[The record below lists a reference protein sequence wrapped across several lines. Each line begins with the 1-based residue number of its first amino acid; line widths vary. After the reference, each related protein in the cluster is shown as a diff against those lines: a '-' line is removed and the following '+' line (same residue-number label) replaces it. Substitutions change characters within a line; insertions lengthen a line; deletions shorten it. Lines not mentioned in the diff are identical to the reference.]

1 MRERKKIGI
10 LAGLV
15 LSFSL
20 LASSF
25 TAAFLI
31 RYESRE
37 KITMLGEIFREV
49 KEKQPEA
56 EQAFLSGIK
65 KYKMG
70 QGIAE
75 EENLILAYGY
85 VPADFCGTSG
95 RPAAIFVLAG
105 VLSGGSLLFLTLFFW
120 HKNLVHRI
128 NDLTLYLEKVN
139 TGSSSVLFSPG
150 EDEFSK
156 LTDEIYK
163 TVTALYHTRDGA
175 LRAKQNFSENLYNI
189 AHQIKTPITSIS
201 LSVQLMRKDLSPKY
215 LEQMEW
221 QISRLEHLEES
232 LLLLSRIDSG
242 TLMLERKE
250 VDVFTLLML
259 AFENLEELFRESGV
273 SVDIPEGE
281 GAVISADLDWTMEA
295 VMNLM
300 KNCMEHTPP
309 GGKVSCSYEQN
320 PLYTQIQI
328 RDRGEG
334 FSKKD
339 IPHLFER
346 FYRGEKEKKGGIGIG
361 LALAKEIIE
370 RENGTVAARNLPE
383 GGACFE
389 IHFYAR

>member
-1 MRERKKIGI
+1 MRERKRIGI

-37 KITMLGEIFREV
+37 KITMLGEIFCEV

-85 VPADFCGTSG
+85 VPADFCGNSG
-95 RPAAIFVLAG
+95 RYGVIFALAG
-105 VLSGGSLLFLTLFFW
+105 YFSGGSLLFLTLFFW
-120 HKNLVHRI
+120 HKKLVHRI
-128 NDLTLYLEKVN
+128 NDLTIYLEKVN

-215 LEQMEW
+215 LEQMEG

>member
-1 MRERKKIGI
+1 MRERKRIGI

-31 RYESRE
+31 RYEGRE
-37 KITMLGEIFREV
+37 KITMLGEIFCEV

-85 VPADFCGTSG
+85 VPADFRGTSG
-95 RPAAIFVLAG
+95 RQAAIFVLAG

-120 HKNLVHRI
+120 HKKLVHRI

-150 EDEFSK
+150 EDAFSK
-156 LTDEIYK
+156 LMDEIYK

-215 LEQMEW
+215 LEQMEG

-320 PLYTQIQI
+320 PLYTQIKI
-328 RDRGEG
+328 SDSGEG

-346 FYRGEKEKKGGIGIG
+346 FYRGEKEKNGGIGIG

-370 RENGTVAARNLPE
+370 RENGTVTARNLPG

-389 IHFYAR
+389 IYFYAR

>member
-1 MRERKKIGI
+1 MRERKSIGI
-10 LAGLV
+10 LAAFV

-65 KYKMG
+65 KYKLG

-85 VPADFCGTSG
+85 VPADFRGTSG
-95 RPAAIFVLAG
+95 RYGVIFALAG
-105 VLSGGSLLFLTLFFW
+105 FLSGGSLLFLTLFFW
-120 HKNLVHRI
+120 HKKLVHRI
-128 NDLTLYLEKVN
+128 NDLTIYLEKVN
-139 TGSSSVLFSPG
+139 TGSSSVLFFPG

-156 LTDEIYK
+156 LMDEIYK

-215 LEQMEW
+215 LEQMEG

-242 TLMLERKE
+242 TLILERKE

-273 SVDIPEGE
+273 FVDIPEGE

-328 RDRGEG
+328 RDSGEG

-346 FYRGEKEKKGGIGIG
+346 FYRGEKEKNGGIGIG

-370 RENGTVAARNLPE
+370 RENGTVTARNLPE

>member
-105 VLSGGSLLFLTLFFW
+105 VLSGGSLLFLTRFFW
-120 HKNLVHRI
+120 HKKLVHRI